1 MIRFLIADDH
11 AVVRRG
17 LRHILQ
23 DAFQRASFSE
33 AGDARQALDEVRK
46 QDWDVVMLDIS
57 MPGRG
62 GLDIIQEL
70 KSTRP
75 KMPILVMS
83 VHPEEQY
90 AKRVLRAGAS
100 GYITKDSVPEELVK
114 AVRKVLAGGRYVSS
128 SLAERLAFEME
139 AGAREFPHESLSNRE
154 FQVLKLMASGKTVN
168 QIAEELSLSVQTI
181 STYRARI
188 LEKMGMK
195 TNAELIHYAVRN
207 NIVD

>member
-1 MIRFLIADDH
+1 MKRFLIADDH
-11 AVVRRG
+11 AVVRSG

-23 DAFQRASFSE
+23 DAFDRVTFSE
-33 AGDARQALDEVRK
+33 AGDARQALDEVSK
-46 QDWDVVMLDIS
+46 HDWDLVMLDIS

-70 KSTRP
+70 KTTRP
-75 KMPILVMS
+75 RMPILVMS
-83 VHPEEQY
+83 IHPEEQY
-90 AKRVLRAGAS
+90 AKRVLRAGAA
-100 GYITKDSVPEELVK
+100 GYITKDSAPEELVR

-128 SLAERLAFEME
+128 SLAERLAFEIE
-139 AGAREFPHESLSNRE
+139 TGAREFPHESLSNRE

-168 QIAEELSLSVQTI
+168 QIADELSLSAQTI
-181 STYRARI
+181 STYRSRI

-207 NIVD
+207 NLVD